1 MVGDEDEEEPAG
13 GLGGDGAGSECE
25 YDEGGLYIKGGKDE
39 EVPVARVGELVV
51 YQSAEC
57 ADDSHGEE
65 RSPGDGS
72 AGPLSD
78 PKNDDRDQQQGERAD
93 SEDDEAGP
101 LADVFPGVE
110 QVVVVPPESVGSQE
124 RRFVGEFDRPLEP
137 GEACMFDLFVK
148 FAEVGVVF
156 DGEDDKYGGCPDGD
170 GEDACGDD
178 AGEEPAGPEAHAPGA
193 FEPERADDG
202 KERTAAE
209 VEEVTEKGGGAGQD
223 NVALV
228 KVRLEESPD
237 GEGKNGEIELEQ
249 AFIEHDLNDTTRLRA
264 GLFLV
269 PVGLLNETHEPP
281 TFYGVERNN
290 VEKNIIP
297 TTWWEGGVALNGELA
312 PGVNYDVAFSSGLA
326 LDADAG
332 KFRIRDGRQKL
343 SEADAS
349 KGAFTA
355 SMTYNGVPGLRLGGA
370 VHYQQDLYQG
380 NFSHDIDA
388 LLVELHLA
396 YNNGPFGLRA
406 LAASWDIDDD
416 IERIQLG
423 ADTQEGW
430 YVEPS
435 FKVTRDIG
443 LFARYSQWDNQAG
456 GGGDTEFEQY
466 DIGVNYWLEDNVV
479 FKLDYQVQE
488 TPDSE
493 KELDGFNLGVGF
505 NF

>member
-1 MVGDEDEEEPAG
+1 MKCLYAGLAIGLLSSQAMAATATAAAPSMQELWEIVQQQQAEIAELKQRLNATNEEVQLTTEMVEATATMVEEG
-13 GLGGDGAGSECE
+13 GMSGSLASDWASKTTLGGYGEMHYNNLEDQNGDG
-25 YDEGGLYIKGGKDE
+25 DKDE
-39 EVPVARVGELVV
+39 IDFHRYVLFINHE
-51 YQSAEC
+51 Y
-57 ADDSHGEE
+57 
-65 RSPGDGS
+65 
-72 AGPLSD
+72 
-78 PKNDDRDQQQGERAD
+78 
-93 SEDDEAGP
+93 SEDTRFFSELELEHS
-101 LADVFPGVE
+101 LA
-110 QVVVVPPESVGSQE
+110 
-124 RRFVGEFDRPLEP
+124 
-137 GEACMFDLFVK
+137 
-148 FAEVGVVF
+148 
-156 DGEDDKYGGCPDGD
+156 
-170 GEDACGDD
+170 
-178 AGEEPAGPEAHAPGA
+178 
-193 FEPERADDG
+193 
-202 KERTAAE
+202 
-209 VEEVTEKGGGAGQD
+209 
-223 NVALV
+223 
-228 KVRLEESPD
+228 

-355 SMTYNGVPGLRLGGA
+355 SLTYNGVPGLQLGGA

-388 LLVELHLA
+388 LLVELHVA